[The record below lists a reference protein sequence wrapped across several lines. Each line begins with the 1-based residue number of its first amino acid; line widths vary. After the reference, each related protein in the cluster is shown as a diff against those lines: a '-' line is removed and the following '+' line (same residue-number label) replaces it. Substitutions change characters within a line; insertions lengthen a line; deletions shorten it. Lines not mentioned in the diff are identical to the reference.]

1 MHSAPPVLV
10 PVGRFVWGRPQAV
23 LLALVVA
30 ALSALLAWV
39 AGLSVPGQWI
49 LLLVWLVVLV
59 LVGQIAPLEAL
70 PPGELGWDGEA
81 WSFRGSDG
89 ASEAVQVQVG
99 WDAGRAMLL
108 RLSTRG
114 DGWRLDR
121 YTWLQ
126 ASQMP
131 LQWHGLRCALYARDI
146 L

>member
-1 MHSAPPVLV
+1 MIVRLCGVSK
-10 PVGRFVWGRPQAV
+10 GM
-23 LLALVVA
+23 
-30 ALSALLAWV
+30 SS
-39 AGLSVPGQWI
+39 LSVPGQWI

-89 ASEAVQVQVG
+89 ASEAVQVQVD